1 MSSLLTPG
9 SASAHSPEP
18 PTSTTLPFYE
28 RIPPH
33 VRYPGMILFFLI
45 GSVCAQM
52 ILLRSAISD
61 GGAQVEKDY
70 YQRAIGWE
78 EEQRARHLAAEEE
91 LVDIQLVDSPRG
103 LELTLFKTSGHEPI
117 EVDHGSIVL
126 RRPHLSEDVAHYH
139 IKDLIDPTRPGIL
152 TIPRHAASTPGLW
165 DIVLSMED
173 TRGNRYLKSFR
184 REW

>member
-1 MSSLLTPG
+1 MSSPITPG
-9 SASAHSPEP
+9 STPAQSPAP
-18 PTSTTLPFYE
+18 SSSLPFYE
-28 RIPPH
+28 RVPAH

-52 ILLRSAISD
+52 ILLRSALSD

-70 YQRAIGWE
+70 YQRALGWE
-78 EEQRARHLAAEEE
+78 EEQRARQRATRDEF
-91 LVDIQLVDSPRG
+91 VDIHLTESARG
-103 LELTLFKTSGHEPI
+103 LELSLFKTLDQKPI
-117 EVDHGSIVL
+117 AIAHGSLAL
-126 RRPHLSEDVAHYH
+126 RRPHLSEDVARYELSELL
-139 IKDLIDPTRPGIL
+139 DSTRPGIL
-152 TIPRHAASTPGLW
+152 IIPRHAAHTPGLW